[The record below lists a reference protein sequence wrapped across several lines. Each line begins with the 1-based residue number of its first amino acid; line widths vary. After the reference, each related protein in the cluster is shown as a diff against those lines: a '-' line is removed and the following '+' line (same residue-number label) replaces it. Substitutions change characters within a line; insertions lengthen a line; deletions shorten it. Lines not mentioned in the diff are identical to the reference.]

1 MSSANSSTVFAVA
14 TPGLEG
20 ALAAELEALGAPG
33 SVVTGGVELAAID
46 DATLVRLNRQSRIAS
61 KFLVRVGAPIEAEN
75 FAQLRR
81 RAAAMDWSSYLTK
94 SSELTF
100 AIETHRC
107 RLYHTGGIEENLR
120 LAITDAKLAK
130 GATSPQR
137 LVVRGHHNRF
147 TISIDSSG
155 ELLHKRGYRT
165 HIGEAPLRETLAAGV
180 LRLAGYDPTL
190 PLVDPMCGS
199 GSFLLEAAAIATGT
213 WPNPDRALAC
223 LDWPRLRALTPPSL
237 PAAYTAAAL
246 ILGRDRD
253 ARVLDAARANLERT
267 PFASA
272 IRFEAGDLPSLRAP
286 AERGLVVCNPPYGK
300 RLGATTDAK
309 RTAQQ
314 LGRVLRERFAGWRAA
329 ILLPP
334 AIAQS
339 LGLRAEQQHD
349 LSNGGLRVVLTLT
362 TIRGHALDS

>member
-1 MSSANSSTVFAVA
+1 MSTALSSTVFAVA
-14 TPGLEG
+14 TPGLEA
-20 ALAAELEALGAPG
+20 ALAAELAALGVSG
-33 SVVTGGVELAAID
+33 DVVPGGVELAAID

-61 KFLVRVGAPIEAEN
+61 KLLVRIGAPIEAEN

-81 RAAAMDWSSYLTK
+81 RAAAIDWSSYLTK
-94 SSELTF
+94 STELTF

-120 LAITDAKLAK
+120 LAVGDAKLAK
-130 GATSPQR
+130 GASQPSQQR

-147 TISIDSSG
+147 TISIDASG

-165 HIGEAPLRETLAAGV
+165 HIGEAPLRETLASGV

-190 PLVDPMCGS
+190 PLLDPMCGS

-213 WPNPDRALAC
+213 WPNPERALAC
-223 LDWPRLRALTPPSL
+223 LDWPRLRALAPPAL
-237 PAAYTAAAL
+237 PVPHPAAAS
-246 ILGRDRD
+246 IIGRDRD
-253 ARVLDAARANLERT
+253 ARVLEAASANLERT

-286 AERGLVVCNPPYGK
+286 AERGLVICNPPYGK

-314 LGRVLRERFAGWRAA
+314 LGRTLKERFAGWRAA

-339 LGLRAEQQHD
+339 LGLRAEQQHA
-349 LSNGGLRVVLTLT
+349 LSNGGLRVVLTVT
-362 TIRGHALDS
+362 TITRN